1 VERNL
6 MTVKLFVSASLTLIF
21 FIISLKNSRRKV
33 SEIRAQNGQQFEIL
47 LCELFKKA
55 GYKVRTTK
63 FSHDF
68 GADLLIENGGKLIV
82 LQAKY
87 YNRPI
92 DTDAVE
98 EAIVAGTIYGTGY
111 VGVVTNNEIPERVKE
126 FAKQFEA
133 KTFVK
138 KIYLI
143 DGGALERLKR
153 KERIV

>member
-1 VERNL
+1 
-6 MTVKLFVSASLTLIF
+6 MTVKLFVFVSLMLLLLAVSIRNA
-21 FIISLKNSRRKV
+21 KRKT
-33 SEIRAQNGQQFEIL
+33 SEIRVQNGQQFEIL

-87 YNRPI
+87 YSRPI

-98 EAIVAGTIYGTGY
+98 EAVVAGTIYGTAY
-111 VGVVTNNEIPERVKE
+111 VGVVTNNEIPERVKD

-143 DGGALERLKR
+143 DSKALERLKR